1 MDLKTKRAVVAF
13 VERMWNP
20 SVKLAMTMK
29 SGATEAQIERELATK
44 YGEIADMM
52 RKELKKEGSEERCE
66 PCERAAEIA
75 REAFKE
81 AIREVGGG
89 NLTEER
95 KEEVRRKIKERVK
108 ENLGLEL

>member
-44 YGEIADMM
+44 YGEIAEMM
-52 RKELKKEGSEERCE
+52 RKEGSEERCE

-95 KEEVRRKIKERVK
+95 KEEVMEKIKARVR
-108 ENLGLEL
+108 ETLGLEI

>member
-13 VERMWNP
+13 IEKMWSP
-20 SVKLAMTMK
+20 SIRLATTMK

-44 YGEIADMM
+44 YGEIAQMM
-52 RKELKKEGSEERCE
+52 RKEGSEERCE

-81 AIREVGGG
+81 AVKEVGGG
-89 NLTEER
+89 RGLTEEE
-95 KEEVRRKIKERVK
+95 KAEVRRRIKERVK
-108 ENLGLEL
+108 QNLGLEI